1 MVGLFEKNLN
11 RCTSLQNVLLQADQT
26 RHLYHKPTWL
36 PKDFRKIRAYTWS
49 TLLLLKVA
57 FVTVAKKTRALH
69 YPWKLRVMNS
79 KRLDSVT
86 SLLAD
91 QTDSNDCFRLWALN
105 FTVRFLIECPKY
117 YCYTSLSTHKIYQGG
132 DLNAP
137 DFRFTIKKATK
148 GDELALVIF
157 LLKNWWSQHFF
168 LCLIRASWQVLKHAP
183 WDCPYFAWLW
193 SA

>member
-1 MVGLFEKNLN
+1 
-11 RCTSLQNVLLQADQT
+11 
-26 RHLYHKPTWL
+26 
-36 PKDFRKIRAYTWS
+36 
-49 TLLLLKVA
+49 
-57 FVTVAKKTRALH
+57 
-69 YPWKLRVMNS
+69 MNS
-79 KRLDSVT
+79 KHLDSVA

-183 WDCPYFAWLW
+183 WDCPYFA
-193 SA
+193 